1 MNTSLEHL
9 PTPGREQ
16 LKKITEIIVAAIR
29 PEKIILF
36 GRYAATTGVPRLS
49 WHDNSLPPTGGFDL
63 LVITRR
69 GERRYEHEV
78 QDLIENRCRAH
89 VPVTVLVHDMDYMNE
104 QLSQGG
110 YFFSML
116 RVEGILLF
124 DARTVPIAKGSP
136 PDLAAIRIRA
146 EKDFGAWWSKAEAYY
161 RSALFN
167 RQGKEWKLAA
177 FLLHQA
183 AESAYQAVLL
193 TFTGYK
199 PCTHNLDKLRR
210 YTSRFS
216 LALTLVF
223 PCDNPGEE
231 YLFRL
236 LLIAYVD
243 ARYKE
248 EYAITENEVDILIG
262 RLADLLSVTA
272 RICRNRLT
280 SLGKMEKAGFL
291 A

>member
-9 PTPGREQ
+9 PQQGREQ
-16 LKKITEIIVAAIR
+16 LTMITGIIVKAIH

-36 GRYAATTGVPRLS
+36 GRYAATTGVPYRLF
-49 WHDNSLPPTGGFDL
+49 HEHSLPQLGGFDL
-63 LVITRR
+63 LIVTRR

-78 QDLIENRCRAH
+78 QDIIENRCRAH
-89 VPVTVLVHDMDYMNE
+89 IPVTVLVHDIDYMNE

-116 RVEGILLF
+116 RKEGILVF
-124 DARTVPIAKGSP
+124 DAHTVPISEGSP
-136 PDLAAIRIRA
+136 PDLAGIRIRA
-146 EKDFGAWWSKAEAYY
+146 EKDFAAWWSKAEAYY
-161 RSALFN
+161 RSAIFN
-167 RQGKEWKLAA
+167 RQGKEWRLAA
-177 FLLHQA
+177 FLMHQA

-193 TFTGYK
+193 TFSGYK

-216 LALTLVF
+216 LALNLVF
-223 PCDNPGEE
+223 PLDSAGEE
-231 YLFRL
+231 HLFRL
-236 LLIAYVD
+236 LVIAYVD

-248 EYAITENEVDILIG
+248 EYPITENEVDLLIG
-262 RLADLLSVTA
+262 RIAELLSVA
-272 RICRNRLT
+272 GRVCRNRLA
-280 SLGKMEKAGFL
+280 SLGKMEKAGFM